1 MWPPRLPSQESEGF
15 NPFQASSLE
24 REREVALIEESFDSE
39 VFESEGANDVVSGSE
54 LINAISEK
62 ILGNKF
68 KHLLRQDLRYSL
80 SDQSTESSAILTE
93 TSNKINED
101 AFRKRIRVIKV
112 EGMMVETSIKKFTVE
127 HVDNVNLNTSEERLK
142 EIRTQLAVIEKA
154 VLELVLDL
162 EPSDSVDT
170 QRITDFW

>member
-1 MWPPRLPSQESEGF
+1 
-15 NPFQASSLE
+15 
-24 REREVALIEESFDSE
+24 
-39 VFESEGANDVVSGSE
+39 
-54 LINAISEK
+54 
-62 ILGNKF
+62 
-68 KHLLRQDLRYSL
+68 
-80 SDQSTESSAILTE
+80 
-93 TSNKINED
+93 
-101 AFRKRIRVIKV
+101 
-112 EGMMVETSIKKFTVE
+112 MVETSIKKFTVE